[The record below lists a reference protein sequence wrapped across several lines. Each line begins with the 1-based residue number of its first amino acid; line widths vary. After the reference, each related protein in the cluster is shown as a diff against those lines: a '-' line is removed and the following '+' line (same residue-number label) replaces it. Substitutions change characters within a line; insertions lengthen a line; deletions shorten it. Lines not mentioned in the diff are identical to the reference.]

1 LVFPSKLFFL
11 YITNYNN
18 KPVYKR
24 LRMRKNHFAVVLIIS
39 LFFLWGFAL
48 NLNPI
53 LIPHLKKACQLSDT
67 QSAFIDSA
75 SYIAYFLLALPAG
88 WFMKR
93 FGYKGGIVLGLML
106 FAIGAFLFYPA
117 AVTRSYVFFLGA
129 LFIIASGLTFLE
141 TAANPY
147 ITVLGD
153 PEGATQRINFAQ
165 SFNGLAAT
173 LAPLL
178 GGTFILS
185 GETLSDEKQALM
197 RPEDLSSYLDKE
209 ASAVQIPF
217 LIIGAVVLIVA
228 LFLIRTPLPEIAEE
242 EGQVENT
249 GSLLKEKNLMLG
261 VMAQFFYV
269 GAQTCVSSFFIRF
282 SSQVAGIQEK
292 SAAMYLSAAL
302 LGFMIGRFVG
312 TFLMKYIA
320 PPKLLAIYSVINIVL
335 VFAAVFFH
343 GMASVYALMG
353 VTFFMSIMFPTIFSL
368 SIRGLG
374 SRTKQG
380 SSMVIMAI
388 VGGAV
393 FPVIMGRVS
402 DHTNIQTAYLV
413 PAACFAVILYFAIN
427 NLSVKKVEMSIS
439 H

>member
-1 LVFPSKLFFL
+1 
-11 YITNYNN
+11 
-18 KPVYKR
+18 
-24 LRMRKNHFAVVLIIS
+24 MRKNHFAVVLIIS

-88 WFMKR
+88 WFMKK
-93 FGYKGGIVLGLML
+93 FGYKGGIVFGLTL

-117 AVTRSYVFFLGA
+117 AMTRSYVFFLAA
-129 LFIIASGLTFLE
+129 LFVIASGLTFLE

-153 PEGATQRINFAQ
+153 AEGATQRLNFAQ

-178 GGTFILS
+178 GGMFILS
-185 GETLSDEKQALM
+185 GQKLSTAAGAAM
-197 RPEDLSSYLDKE
+197 SPEQLNAYLDKE
-209 ASAVQIPF
+209 ASAVQVPF
-217 LIIGAVVLIVA
+217 LIIGAVVLLIA
-228 LFLIRTPLPEIAEE
+228 LFLIRTPLPEIQNETGHEE
-242 EGQVENT
+242 AT

-261 VMAQFFYV
+261 VTAQFFYV

-282 SSQVAGIQEK
+282 SSHVAGIEEK
-292 SAAMYLSAAL
+292 SAALFLSGAL
-302 LGFMIGRFVG
+302 LGFMAGRFIG

-320 PPKLLAIYSVINIVL
+320 PSKLLAIYSLINIVL
-335 VFAAVFFH
+335 IAAAVLLE
-343 GMASVYALMG
+343 GKASVYALMG
-353 VTFFMSIMFPTIFSL
+353 VEFFMSIMFPTIFSL
-368 SIRGLG
+368 SIHGLG
-374 SRTKQG
+374 SRMKEG
-380 SSMVIMAI
+380 ASMVIMAI

-393 FPVIMGRVS
+393 FPVLMGRLS
-402 DHTNIQTAYLV
+402 DLTDIQVAYSV
-413 PAACFAVILYFAIN
+413 PAICFAVIFYFALTNLKVKKIK
-427 NLSVKKVEMSIS
+427 LSVA